1 MEDDGYE
8 GPAVLIVG
16 EERFAL
22 RARLVGQFQPLDGR
36 YRWYGRLD
44 SDEGLS
50 RLVGD
55 RSAAVVLQTEEGDA
69 EGRITEPDLWNRYRI
84 EGTSVPP
91 FRIPLGLG
99 DVDAQ

>member
-16 EERFAL
+16 DEEFAL
-22 RARLVGQFQPLDGR
+22 RAHLLGQFQPIDGR

-44 SDEGLS
+44 ADEALT

-55 RSAAVVLQTEEGDA
+55 RSVAVVLRTEEGDA
-69 EGRITEPDLWNRYRI
+69 EGRLSEPDLWNRYRV
-84 EGTSVPP
+84 EGVSLPP
-91 FRIPLGLG
+91 FRIPTSLDDLGSE
-99 DVDAQ
+99 

>member
-16 EERFAL
+16 EERFSV
-22 RARLVGQFQPLDGR
+22 RARLCGQFQPIDGR
-36 YRWYGRLD
+36 YRWYGRLG
-44 SDEGLS
+44 SDERLS

-55 RSAAVVLQTEEGDA
+55 RSTAVVLLTEEGDA

-84 EGTSVPP
+84 EGTSAPP

-99 DVDAQ
+99 DVGAE

>member
-8 GPAVLIVG
+8 GPAVLVVG
-16 EERFAL
+16 EERFTL
-22 RARLVGQFQPLDGR
+22 RARLCGQFQPLDGL

-44 SDEGLS
+44 PHEGLS

-55 RSAAVVLQTEEGDA
+55 RSADVVLETEEGGA
-69 EGRITEPDLWNRYRI
+69 RGRITEPDLWNRYRI

-91 FRIPLGLG
+91 FRIAFSLEDIG
-99 DVDAQ
+99 AE